1 MRQTSF
7 THFDDACH
15 SNLNIC
21 IDHLYFTNQATEKY
35 GDWLSAMYILVPDYP
50 TIQDTTTDLKMG
62 PSNIYRRS
70 LEFFALIE
78 IPIQFVASSVDQNE
92 LIES

>member
-1 MRQTSF
+1 M
-7 THFDDACH
+7 
-15 SNLNIC
+15 
-21 IDHLYFTNQATEKY
+21 DHLYFTNQATEKY